1 MKNIEN
7 YLDVCII
14 TYNRAS
20 YLEATIKK
28 FLGTPLKNCNIYVI
42 DNCSTDNT
50 RSVVEKYGD
59 TIKYHKN
66 RFNIGLGANIM
77 RALEFGEKPYIWII
91 GDDDDYDFE
100 HIDDLISVFDEGKI
114 DLIHVGAH
122 TDMPWTF
129 GGQTINTRTAVE
141 QGYHFFKY
149 SSFIGCD
156 IVKRKAAEEYAIKG
170 YDNIVNTYPHMPF
183 MLSFFEENK
192 PIYISKNRIAK
203 AVLGNQS
210 YNSESLMKWWG
221 NTSKLLNKTED
232 QKKCFFEQYNNPQKI
247 KWLLLLKYRHKNKK
261 ISDETFRSIMQFHS
275 ASEKIIAGAL
285 YPLYF
290 IKYSLIK
297 SSESNE

>member
-100 HIDDLISVFDEGKI
+100 HIDDLIPVFDEGKI

-183 MLSFFEENK
+183 MLSFFVPVRRRSRANSTIRMAFLANR
-192 PIYISKNRIAK
+192 PIS
-203 AVLGNQS
+203 
-210 YNSESLMKWWG
+210 M
-221 NTSKLLNKTED
+221 
-232 QKKCFFEQYNNPQKI
+232 
-247 KWLLLLKYRHKNKK
+247 
-261 ISDETFRSIMQFHS
+261 MS
-275 ASEKIIAGAL
+275 AICR
-285 YPLYF
+285 
-290 IKYSLIK
+290 
-297 SSESNE
+297 

>member
-100 HIDDLISVFDEGKI
+100 HIDDLIPVFDEGKI

-122 TDMPWTF
+122 IDMPWTF

-210 YNSESLMKWWG
+210 YNSDSLMKWWS
-221 NTSKLLNKTED
+221 NTSKLLKDYKD
-232 QKKCFFEQYNNPQKI
+232 QRKCFFEQFNNPNNI
-247 KWLLLLKYRHKNKK
+247 RWLLSLKHGLKTNK
-261 ISDETFRSIMQFHS
+261 ISEETYHSITQLYTL
-275 ASEKIIAGAL
+275 SEKTIVMTL
-285 YPLYF
+285 YPLYVV
-290 IKYSLIK
+290 IKVLKKAIHPQ
-297 SSESNE
+297 